1 MSSAPGLLLSCT
13 FPAKGTD
20 ADLAVSG
27 GPDSMGLLLL
37 ALEAGLAVIVHH
49 VNHHTRAASD
59 GDARFVREQCD
70 DLGVPCVI
78 HDVQVDP
85 GPNFEARARSER
97 RRVLPSGSFTGHT
110 MDDLAETVLLNML
123 RGAGLDGLSPLV
135 DDPTKPLIQVRRTD
149 LASLVAEAKI
159 EARHDESN
167 DDLAFRRNQVRHQ
180 LLPLMCDIA
189 QRDVVPLLARQADVI
204 FEDRAWLDL
213 VAAPDTL
220 VALGDVD
227 CRELREW
234 PLARRRRW
242 LRAKLFVVDEFGDA
256 HPPSAAELE
265 RAEGV
270 IAGDVVATELQGGRR
285 LSRRAQRLALEE
297 VSTTL
302 TKHG

>member
-1 MSSAPGLLLSCT
+1 VNAARLLLACT
-13 FPAKGTD
+13 FPPRGT
-20 ADLAVSG
+20 AVDLAVSG
-27 GPDSMGLLLL
+27 GPDSLGLLLL
-37 ALEAGLAVIVHH
+37 ALEAELVVTVHH
-49 VNHHTRAASD
+49 VNHHARTASD
-59 GDARFVREQCD
+59 EDAAFVRACCGE
-70 DLGVPCVI
+70 LGVTCI
-78 HDVQVDP
+78 LHDVQVDA

-97 RRVLPSGSFTGHT
+97 RRVLPAGTLTGHT
-110 MDDLAETVLLNML
+110 MDDLAETVLLNIL

-135 DDPTKPLIQVRRTD
+135 DDPTKPLVKLRRSDVT
-149 LASLVAEAKI
+149 ALVVEMGL

-213 VAAPDTL
+213 VAQPDAL
-220 VALGDVD
+220 IALGEVD

-256 HPPSAAELE
+256 HPPSAAELD
-265 RAEGV
+265 RAEHV
-270 IAGDVVATELQGGRR
+270 IAGEVVATELQGGRR

>member
-1 MSSAPGLLLSCT
+1 VNAAQVLLVCT
-13 FPAKGTD
+13 FPSAGSEV
-20 ADLAVSG
+20 DLAVSG
-27 GPDSMGLLLL
+27 GPDSLGLLLL
-37 ALEAGLAVIVHH
+37 ALEANLAVTVHH
-49 VNHHTRAASD
+49 VNHHARTASD
-59 GDARFVREQCD
+59 DDASFVRAQCSK
-70 DLGVPCVI
+70 LGVPCLI

-97 RRVLPSGSFTGHT
+97 RRVLPKGTLTGHT

-123 RGAGLDGLSPLV
+123 RGAGLDGLSPMV
-135 DDPTKPLIQVRRTD
+135 DDPTKPLVKVRRSD
-149 LASLVAEAKI
+149 VAALVAEAGI

-167 DDLAFRRNQVRHQ
+167 DDLSFRRNQVRHH

-189 QRDVVPLLARQADVI
+189 QRDVVPLLARQADVVN
-204 FEDRAWLDL
+204 EDRAWLDL
-213 VAAPDTL
+213 VAGPDTL
-220 VALGDVD
+220 VALEEVD

-242 LRAKLFVVDEFGDA
+242 LRAKLFVVDEFGDV

-265 RAEGV
+265 RADDV

-285 LSRRAQRLALEE
+285 LSRRAQRLALEDD
-297 VSTTL
+297 STTL